1 MKEHTKSC
9 KRKEEKKYIKRST
22 KIIALPGQ
30 HLEVELEIITGK
42 DWPWRCR
49 IFLEQN
55 KLYIYTCIFHI
66 LT

>member
-42 DWPWRCR
+42 DWP
-49 IFLEQN
+49 
-55 KLYIYTCIFHI
+55 
-66 LT
+66 